1 MNMNMK
7 KLVNTL
13 GKICEFVWEVAIYY
27 TFIVS
32 AVWAVALGWVCR
44 NMGAIALAGA
54 LGFVVIPRV
63 LKRWKSKSSE

>member
-1 MNMNMK
+1 MK

-13 GKICEFVWEVAIYY
+13 GKVCEFAWEVAIFY
-27 TFIVS
+27 TFLVS

-54 LGFVVIPRV
+54 VCIVVIPRV
-63 LKRWKSKSSE
+63 LRRWKTKSGKHD